1 MAALHRLAD
10 DLEQHEW
17 YVRLV
22 DETVAQV
29 EAFAGRWAAFEE
41 LVAAHGDPLD
51 ADEPAR

>member
-1 MAALHRLAD
+1 MATLHRIAD

-29 EAFAGRWAAFEE
+29 EAFAGRWAVFEQ
-41 LVAAHGDPLD
+41 LVAAYGDPRD